1 MKKSGVRILRI
12 HKWIVTLGMQG
23 KKDFQEKLFASF
35 QLSERI
41 PKDNFYRRLKGALD
55 LHFLYPLTK
64 DYYGDSGQKSID
76 PVVFFKLCLVG
87 YLENIISD
95 RKLIDHC
102 SMRLDILFFIGYD
115 IDEELPWHSTISRT
129 RQLFPESVFED
140 VFTKVLRLCVEKGMV
155 SGHTQTIDS
164 APVKANASMDT
175 LKLKVPEEDLDEHLR
190 KVRALSSM
198 DREAPHRRS
207 KGDRS
212 DKGQRTISA
221 NKKELGAI
229 EGRNKK
235 WAKDQDQRPGAGNKG
250 AKYTSNKTHYSP
262 TDPDARISVKPG
274 KARKLNYLS
283 QLSVDTAHHVITD
296 IRAYHADGKDNQQ
309 LPDIV
314 GRLKRR
320 LWKEGLVW
328 ENCVADTGYSSGE
341 NYAFLEGTG
350 LKSFIPPHGTY
361 KGGPTDFV
369 YNGEHDHYVCPQG
382 KVIPFTKVFNDYRT
396 GTKKKEYRARKY
408 VCKGCPI
415 RERCLGKSAQEKKFS
430 VTYYR
435 EEYERNIQRV
445 ESPQGRYM
453 KGKRQSTVEPV
464 FGTLTQFVG
473 LRKINTIGLAQ
484 ANKAMHLSAI
494 AYNLKKYLKFEQK
507 RVKSGAGKLALA
519 AFIKRAFQY
528 LFGASTKQL
537 KLACNF

>member
-1 MKKSGVRILRI
+1 
-12 HKWIVTLGMQG
+12 MQG
-23 KKDFQEKLFASF
+23 KPVLSAAEVKDYQEKLFASF

-41 PKDNFYRRLKGALD
+41 PKDNFYRRLKGAIDLD
-55 LHFLYPLTK
+55 FLYPLTK
-64 DYYGDSGQKSID
+64 GYYGESGQKSID
-76 PVVFFKLCLVG
+76 PVVFLKLCLVG
-87 YLENIISD
+87 YLENITGD
-95 RKLIDHC
+95 RKLVAHC

-129 RQLFPESVFED
+129 RQLFPEEVFEE
-140 VFTKVLRLCVEKGMV
+140 VFTKVLAMCVEKGMV
-155 SGHTQTIDS
+155 SGHTQAIDS

-175 LKLKVPEEDLDEHLR
+175 LELKVPEEDLDEHLK

-198 DREAPHRRS
+198 DKGEPHRKS
-207 KGDRS
+207 KNDRS
-212 DKGQRTISA
+212 DKGQRSVSA
-221 NKKELGAI
+221 SKKELDAVK
-229 EGRNKK
+229 GRNKK

-250 AKYTSNKTHYSP
+250 SKYTSNKTHYSP

-314 GRLKRR
+314 DRLRKR
-320 LWKEGLVW
+320 LWKQGLVW

-341 NYAFLEGTG
+341 NYAFLEERG

-361 KGGPTDFV
+361 KGGPDGFA
-369 YNGEHDHYVCPQG
+369 YIKEHDHYLCPQG
-382 KVIPFTKVFNDYRT
+382 KAIPFRKVFLDSRT
-396 GTKKKEYRARKY
+396 KTKKKSYRASSKI
-408 VCKGCPI
+408 CKGCPL
-415 RERCLGKSAQEKKFS
+415 RATCLGKVNEKQFS

-435 EEYERNIQRV
+435 DEYERNIQRV

-464 FGTLTQFVG
+464 FGTLTQFMG
-473 LRKINTIGLAQ
+473 LRKINTIGLEQ

-494 AYNLKKYLKFEQK
+494 AYNLKKYLKFDQK
-507 RVKSGAGKLALA
+507 SIKSGAGTLALTG
-519 AFIKRAFQY
+519 FVKRVALHLFSALSRHRKLTFQY
-528 LFGASTKQL
+528 
-537 KLACNF
+537 